1 MTEPLSVDP
10 LRLGAI
16 GQELAGLV
24 FPALP
29 SPIAATGS
37 DPVSSAINAT
47 MPNLES
53 LVTDGMPGVKAA
65 LARTASNMTTAAEVY
80 TKADQSLGDTLRQ
93 AQFGSGPGALAA
105 GDSGAAGQFSSMMS
119 GPLEKVAPGL
129 SQSLSEKAAELSPR
143 VGATVPQL
151 VALAPA
157 AGQLAQQGAP
167 MMMSTV
173 TQFAG
178 QGASGGSQAA
188 APATLA
194 GDTKKDGEDD
204 AESDTGDGAPHEGAG
219 AGVHTVGSVPTH
231 GGTGGNSPTDPTSS
245 SKV

>member
-10 LRLGAI
+10 SRLDAI
-16 GQELAGLV
+16 GQKLAGLV

-29 SPIAATGS
+29 APIAAQGS

-119 GPLEKVAPGL
+119 GPLEKVAP
-129 SQSLSEKAAELSPR
+129 QLSEKAAGLSPR
-143 VGATVPQL
+143 VEATVPQL

-194 GDTKKDGEDD
+194 GETKKDGEDD

-245 SKV
+245 STV